1 MASQAAAE
9 RTERRRADSLEH
21 TSKVGYMR
29 RYDGTLFCVALK
41 VGARPR
47 LRFWDFQADW
57 RPGYEADYHGEKGA
71 WREVQEAMSEPPT
84 SQRVLAT

>member
-1 MASQAAAE
+1 
-9 RTERRRADSLEH
+9 
-21 TSKVGYMR
+21 MR